1 MSEQAQAA
9 LETPKGGRTD
19 GQSVPV
25 KTKSGPSRL
34 ALVLAMAALIL
45 VGLGLVVG
53 YRYWFDMK
61 TSLEQLNRTL
71 QQAGQEQ
78 ALMSEQLA
86 QTAQYVQQQ
95 QLQLAEQDR
104 LLSEQRQQWEQ
115 ERRSL
120 RRQED
125 HLNHTLSQM
134 QQRLGGK
141 VGLWQVA
148 EAEYLLRL
156 AAHRLRLMGDPSTAL
171 AALKEADERLQATG
185 DPGWD
190 GTREI
195 LAREIAALRA
205 VPEVDRSG
213 LNARLTALLEQVDG
227 LPLLEEG
234 VRLSA
239 KGKEP
244 VKLTADPDDTGFSVE
259 RILDDLWQGFKSM
272 MVIRHHDKPI
282 AAMLPPEQ
290 RYFLIQNLRLKL
302 EGAKAALL
310 GRDAAFF
317 RDNLTAASAWVEQYF
332 ALESPEVR
340 DFQQQLETLSDEQI
354 APTLPDITGSL
365 RVLQER
371 REQMNRGGLE

>member
-1 MSEQAQAA
+1 
-9 LETPKGGRTD
+9 
-19 GQSVPV
+19 
-25 KTKSGPSRL
+25 
-34 ALVLAMAALIL
+34 
-45 VGLGLVVG
+45 
-53 YRYWFDMK
+53 
-61 TSLEQLNRTL
+61 
-71 QQAGQEQ
+71 
-78 ALMSEQLA
+78 
-86 QTAQYVQQQ
+86 
-95 QLQLAEQDR
+95 
-104 LLSEQRQQWEQ
+104 
-115 ERRSL
+115 
-120 RRQED
+120 
-125 HLNHTLSQM
+125 
-134 QQRLGGK
+134 
-141 VGLWQVA
+141 
-148 EAEYLLRL
+148 
-156 AAHRLRLMGDPSTAL
+156 
-171 AALKEADERLQATG
+171 
-185 DPGWD
+185 
-190 GTREI
+190 
-195 LAREIAALRA
+195 
-205 VPEVDRSG
+205 
-213 LNARLTALLEQVDG
+213 
-227 LPLLEEG
+227 
-234 VRLSA
+234 LSA